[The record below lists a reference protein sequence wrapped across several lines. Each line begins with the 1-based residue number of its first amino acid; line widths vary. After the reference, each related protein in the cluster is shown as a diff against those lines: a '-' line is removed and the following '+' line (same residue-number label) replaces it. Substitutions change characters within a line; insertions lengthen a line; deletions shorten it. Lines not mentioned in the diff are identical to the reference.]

1 MLVVRVG
8 VVHNIPLLTDK
19 TLQLM
24 REGVGVDNGRQVLLL
39 GLLMVDLVVVAM
51 VVIIMELLE
60 LILLVV
66 VVEVLV
72 VEHLQQKDLEL
83 TVVQE

>member
-1 MLVVRVG
+1 MGVTHSVVVLVPAQMAPTPMLESKG
-8 VVHNIPLLTDK
+8 LDPDLTCI
-19 TLQLM
+19 TRLELAST
-24 REGVGVDNGRQVLLL
+24 GI
-39 GLLMVDLVVVAM
+39 LVVVVM

-83 TVVQE
+83 TVVLE